1 MNNKRSAA
9 RKGGYSVVE
18 LMVTL
23 SVAGTLTSLA
33 IPAFGTLIQ
42 DQRRTTVV
50 NELMATLM
58 LARTEAAKRGRPV
71 VVCGFDDA
79 NDNGSLDA
87 GEQRCSG
94 HDWSDGWIAAAWTD
108 TDGDGA
114 VDDSE
119 LGAAPLRHFVND
131 FEPVTVTA
139 GSFTVTPPVAPAG
152 TAVLKPF
159 AQRCGNGTV
168 TVCDRR
174 GPGAARAIIVSAN
187 GRSRITNRNAAGGL
201 LTCP

>member
-23 SVAGTLTSLA
+23 SVAATLATLTVPALGTLV
-33 IPAFGTLIQ
+33 Q

-58 LARTEAAKRGRPV
+58 FARTEAAKRGRPV
-71 VVCGFDDA
+71 VVCGLRDA
-79 NDNGSLDA
+79 NGNGLLDP
-87 GEQRCSG
+87 GERRCSG
-94 HDWSDGWIAAAWTD
+94 HDWSDGWMAAAWND
-108 TDGDGA
+108 ADGDGTI
-114 VDDSE
+114 DDSE
-119 LGAAPLRHFVND
+119 LGEAPLRLYAND
-131 FEPVTVTA
+131 FEPVSVIA
-139 GSFTVTPPVAPAG
+139 GNFTVTPPVAPAG

-159 AQRCGNGTV
+159 ALRCGNGTI

-174 GPGAARAIIVSAN
+174 GPGAARAVIVSSN
-187 GRSRITNRNAAGGL
+187 GRSRITGRNSAGGP